1 MIQRADARAT
11 ELPDSSPRTK
21 DSTVKARVH
30 PPLVTM
36 CFPSLFTLTLLIPT
50 PPVRESLAAQTLT
63 GLEVA
68 SPGINVNSRDW
79 VCLGK
84 TMGSRSS

>member
-1 MIQRADARAT
+1 MIQRAEARAT

-21 DSTVKARVH
+21 DSTVKAMVH
-30 PPLVTM
+30 PPPCYHVLPLPVHTD
-36 CFPSLFTLTLLIPT
+36 TQIPT
-50 PPVRESLAAQTLT
+50 PPVRESLAAETLM

-68 SPGINVNSRDW
+68 SPGIGVNSRDW